1 MKLTITIEEVAYT
14 PELLAFLQ
22 SIGQTPVKADQIAS
36 APVKPIANALSPIAT
51 TATAEGIATSATT
64 SKEVKPIT
72 VESLRELVTEKVGKN
87 KRSEVKAL
95 LTKFGAEN
103 VSKLDK
109 AKYAEFNEELN
120 AL

>member
-22 SIGQTPVKADQIAS
+22 SIGQTPVKADQIAA
-36 APVKPIANALSPIAT
+36 APVKSIAKTTAPVAT
-51 TATAEGIATSATT
+51 TATTETATT
-64 SKEVKPIT
+64 SNEVKPIT

-87 KRSEVKAL
+87 KRSEVKEL
-95 LTKFGAEN
+95 LAKFGAEN

-109 AKYAEFNEELN
+109 AKYADFNKELN

>member
-22 SIGQTPVKADQIAS
+22 SIGQTPVKADQIAP
-36 APVKPIANALSPIAT
+36 APVKSIAKTVPPVAT
-51 TATAEGIATSATT
+51 TATADAATST
-64 SKEVKPIT
+64 SNEVKPIT

-87 KRSEVKAL
+87 KRTEVKAL

>member
-22 SIGQTPVKADQIAS
+22 SIGQTPVKADDITPAHVKEITKA
-36 APVKPIANALSPIAT
+36 APVVAT
-51 TATAEGIATSATT
+51 TATTAS
-64 SKEVKPIT
+64 SPVVKDDKPIT

-95 LTKFGAEN
+95 LTRFGAEN